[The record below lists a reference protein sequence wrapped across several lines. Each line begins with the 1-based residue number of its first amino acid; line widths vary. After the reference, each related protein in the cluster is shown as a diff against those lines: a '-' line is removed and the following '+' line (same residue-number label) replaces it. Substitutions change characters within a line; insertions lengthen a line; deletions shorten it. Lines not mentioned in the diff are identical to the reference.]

1 MQSANLV
8 VVGRVNGAFGVRG
21 WLKISS
27 FTRPPDKITEYAPW
41 HLRNSGRS
49 IEVEVVEARLQGKGL
64 VVRLADVDDR
74 DEAQRMRGMEI
85 VVSRDKLPE
94 PEVGHYYWTDIEGL
108 LVRTTAGE
116 ELGRVD
122 HMLSAGAADV
132 MVIEG
137 KRRLLVPFI
146 LKDTVVKVDLEA
158 GCIEVN
164 WSSDD

>member
-8 VVGRVNGAFGVRG
+8 VVGKVSGAFGIKG

-27 FTRPPDKITEYAPW
+27 FTRPPDKIIEYAPW
-41 HLRNSGRS
+41 RLKNPGRS
-49 IEVEVVEARLQGKGL
+49 FEVEIVEARLQGKGL
-64 VVRLADVDDR
+64 VVRLAGIDDR
-74 DEAQRMRGMEI
+74 DEAQQLRGMEI

-116 ELGRVD
+116 ELGTVEQ
-122 HMLSAGAADV
+122 MLSAGAADV

-146 LKDTVVKVDLEA
+146 LQDTVVEVDLEA
-158 GCIEVN
+158 GWIEVD
-164 WSSDD
+164 WSSDG